1 MKKKIISLMIAV
13 LAAGAFVS
21 CSDWTEPEARDFTQH
36 KPASYY
42 ENLRAWKADKS
53 HPIAFGWFGGWDPT
67 GATTATSLMGI
78 PDSVSLVANWATFS
92 LTPEQMEEVV
102 QVKKLKGTDV
112 VVTILLTNVGAKAT
126 PEEVTAGVEDTWEQ
140 VRLMREYWGW
150 TDDADAAQIE
160 AAIRKYANGLVDEVL
175 KYGYTGLDLDYEPGL
190 GSYHNGNIVMNEG
203 KQGNIYAGTM
213 PAQRTTWFVDECSKR
228 LGPKSGS
235 GKLLIVDGLV
245 SSMPKETGDCF
256 DYYILQT
263 YGNSSYSSLDGSL
276 RRVVERFEDLLDE
289 ETITNR
295 TVVTANFE
303 GESLWQTG
311 GGGFVLPDKTQ
322 TSRLEGMAS
331 WQPANGFRKG
341 GIGAYQMQNDFKN
354 DCYKYFRAAINAMD
368 KLEKGGTEADDQQ

>member
-126 PEEVTAGVEDTWEQ
+126 PEEVTAGVEDTLGLDGRCRCRPDRGGHPQIRQRVGRRGAQ
-140 VRLMREYWGW
+140 VRL
-150 TDDADAAQIE
+150 
-160 AAIRKYANGLVDEVL
+160 
-175 KYGYTGLDLDYEPGL
+175 YGSRP
-190 GSYHNGNIVMNEG
+190 
-203 KQGNIYAGTM
+203 
-213 PAQRTTWFVDECSKR
+213 R
-228 LGPKSGS
+228 L
-235 GKLLIVDGLV
+235 
-245 SSMPKETGDCF
+245 
-256 DYYILQT
+256 
-263 YGNSSYSSLDGSL
+263 
-276 RRVVERFEDLLDE
+276 
-289 ETITNR
+289 
-295 TVVTANFE
+295 
-303 GESLWQTG
+303 
-311 GGGFVLPDKTQ
+311 
-322 TSRLEGMAS
+322 
-331 WQPANGFRKG
+331 
-341 GIGAYQMQNDFKN
+341 
-354 DCYKYFRAAINAMD
+354 
-368 KLEKGGTEADDQQ
+368 

>member
-78 PDSVSLVANWATFS
+78 PDSVSLVANWASFF

-190 GSYHNGNIVMNEG
+190 GFLPQRQYRDESVP
-203 KQGNIYAGTM
+203 AGRYLCRHL
-213 PAQRTTWFVDECSKR
+213 PPRSVR
-228 LGPKSGS
+228 RG
-235 GKLLIVDGLV
+235 
-245 SSMPKETGDCF
+245 SSMNAP
-256 DYYILQT
+256 
-263 YGNSSYSSLDGSL
+263 NVSV
-276 RRVVERFEDLLDE
+276 R
-289 ETITNR
+289 NR
-295 TVVTANFE
+295 EAAN
-303 GESLWQTG
+303 
-311 GGGFVLPDKTQ
+311 
-322 TSRLEGMAS
+322 
-331 WQPANGFRKG
+331 
-341 GIGAYQMQNDFKN
+341 
-354 DCYKYFRAAINAMD
+354 C
-368 KLEKGGTEADDQQ
+368 

>member
-1 MKKKIISLMIAV
+1 MESRQ
-13 LAAGAFVS
+13 
-21 CSDWTEPEARDFTQH
+21 EPSNR
-36 KPASYY
+36 
-42 ENLRAWKADKS
+42 LRLVRRLGP
-53 HPIAFGWFGGWDPT
+53 HGGHD
-67 GATTATSLMGI
+67 GDQ
-78 PDSVSLVANWATFS
+78 PDANWATFS

-190 GSYHNGNIVMNEG
+190 GSYHNGNIVMNQSQ
-203 KQGNIYAGTM
+203 QGDIYAGTS
-213 PAQRTTWFVDECSKR
+213 PSQRTTWFVDECSKR

-245 SSMPKETGDCF
+245 SSMPKETIECF

-263 YGNSSYSSLDGSL
+263 YALTAQSSLDSYRLAGL
-276 RRVVERFEDLLDE
+276 VNAFGDIIDE

-295 TVVTANFE
+295 TLVTENFE
-303 GESLWQTG
+303 LSPSGRDLHQFAAG
-311 GGGFVLPDKTQ
+311 HGALAACQRIPQGRHRCLPDAE
-322 TSRLEGMAS
+322 RLQERLLQVFPCRHQRHG
-331 WQPANGFRKG
+331 QVGKGRNGS
-341 GIGAYQMQNDFKN
+341 
-354 DCYKYFRAAINAMD
+354 
-368 KLEKGGTEADDQQ
+368 

>member
-126 PEEVTAGVEDTWEQ
+126 PEEVTAGV
-140 VRLMREYWGW
+140 RIHG
-150 TDDADAAQIE
+150 
-160 AAIRKYANGLVDEVL
+160 IRCA
-175 KYGYTGLDLDYEPGL
+175 
-190 GSYHNGNIVMNEG
+190 
-203 KQGNIYAGTM
+203 
-213 PAQRTTWFVDECSKR
+213 
-228 LGPKSGS
+228 
-235 GKLLIVDGLV
+235 
-245 SSMPKETGDCF
+245 
-256 DYYILQT
+256 
-263 YGNSSYSSLDGSL
+263 
-276 RRVVERFEDLLDE
+276 
-289 ETITNR
+289 
-295 TVVTANFE
+295 
-303 GESLWQTG
+303 
-311 GGGFVLPDKTQ
+311 
-322 TSRLEGMAS
+322 
-331 WQPANGFRKG
+331 
-341 GIGAYQMQNDFKN
+341 
-354 DCYKYFRAAINAMD
+354 
-368 KLEKGGTEADDQQ
+368 

>member
-150 TDDADAAQIE
+150 TDDADAAHPQIRQRVGRRG
-160 AAIRKYANGLVDEVL
+160 AQIRL
-175 KYGYTGLDLDYEPGL
+175 YGSRP
-190 GSYHNGNIVMNEG
+190 
-203 KQGNIYAGTM
+203 
-213 PAQRTTWFVDECSKR
+213 R
-228 LGPKSGS
+228 L
-235 GKLLIVDGLV
+235 
-245 SSMPKETGDCF
+245 
-256 DYYILQT
+256 
-263 YGNSSYSSLDGSL
+263 
-276 RRVVERFEDLLDE
+276 
-289 ETITNR
+289 
-295 TVVTANFE
+295 
-303 GESLWQTG
+303 
-311 GGGFVLPDKTQ
+311 
-322 TSRLEGMAS
+322 
-331 WQPANGFRKG
+331 
-341 GIGAYQMQNDFKN
+341 
-354 DCYKYFRAAINAMD
+354 
-368 KLEKGGTEADDQQ
+368 

>member
-190 GSYHNGNIVMNEG
+190 GSYHNGNIVMN
-203 KQGNIYAGTM
+203 Q
-213 PAQRTTWFVDECSKR
+213 S
-228 LGPKSGS
+228 LS
-235 GKLLIVDGLV
+235 LIH
-245 SSMPKETGDCF
+245 
-256 DYYILQT
+256 I
-263 YGNSSYSSLDGSL
+263 
-276 RRVVERFEDLLDE
+276 
-289 ETITNR
+289 
-295 TVVTANFE
+295 
-303 GESLWQTG
+303 
-311 GGGFVLPDKTQ
+311 
-322 TSRLEGMAS
+322 
-331 WQPANGFRKG
+331 
-341 GIGAYQMQNDFKN
+341 
-354 DCYKYFRAAINAMD
+354 
-368 KLEKGGTEADDQQ
+368 

>member
-190 GSYHNGNIVMNEG
+190 GSYHNGNIVMNQSQ
-203 KQGNIYAGTM
+203 QGDIYAGTS
-213 PAQRTTWFVDECSKR
+213 PSQRTTWFVDECSKR

-245 SSMPKETGDCF
+245 SSMPKETIECF

-263 YGNSSYSSLDGSL
+263 YALTAQSSLDSYRLAGL
-276 RRVVERFEDLLDE
+276 VNAFGDIIDE

-295 TVVTANFE
+295 PTDFARAASALTRCR
-303 GESLWQTG
+303 T
-311 GGGFVLPDKTQ
+311 
-322 TSRLEGMAS
+322 TSRMTVTNISAPPSTPWTS
-331 WQPANGFRKG
+331 WKRAERKLTTS
-341 GIGAYQMQNDFKN
+341 NNK
-354 DCYKYFRAAINAMD
+354 
-368 KLEKGGTEADDQQ
+368 TE